1 MSACQEIENIGNVQD
16 ELTRILDLMKLI
28 YAIAGS
34 KDRTLSDISNGL
46 QWVVGDIENDIDR
59 ILAGL
64 QKIREARS

>member
-1 MSACQEIENIGNVQD
+1 
-16 ELTRILDLMKLI
+16 MKLI

-46 QWVVGDIENDIDR
+46 QWVVGDIEVDIDR

>member
-16 ELTRILDLMKLI
+16 ELTRIRDLMKLI

-46 QWVVGDIENDIDR
+46 QWVVGDIEVDIDR

>member
-1 MSACQEIENIGNVQD
+1 MSACQEIEDMGNVQD
-16 ELTRILDLMKLI
+16 ELTRIRDLMKLI

-46 QWVVGDIENDIDR
+46 QWVVGDIEVDIDR

-64 QKIREARS
+64 QKIQEARS